1 MTKDKISVEQYKV
14 SAASFFSLFSLV
26 GFMFYG
32 LPFFYDYWVEDFGW
46 SHATVTS
53 GNAVGKIVMG
63 LFAFVAGWI
72 IDKFGPRRVMLVGVL
87 LGGGAVHGL
96 STVTA
101 TSLWQFYFFYILIA
115 LAYMTA
121 GPLPN
126 QVLISRWFN
135 KSRGKAMGIAYLGIG
150 IGGMLVP
157 QVNKVLI
164 DLYGWQTAL
173 MLLGVLMIVIAL
185 PIVWFVK
192 DNDDSKPVEIKEKE
206 PKVPLKTIFKN
217 KNVYLLIIGSM
228 CSIGAVSGTSQNLKL
243 FLSLDLD
250 YTQQLAANLISI
262 VLASSLV
269 GRLFMGW
276 LADRWPKK
284 NVMILIYILVAG
296 SLPLLYFAHVP
307 GVIYVF
313 AFFFGV
319 GLGGDYMIIPLM
331 AAELFG
337 VRVLGRIMGIVLTAD
352 GFGEALAPL
361 LVGWLRDRGGSYT
374 NGFTALI
381 VLAVIGA
388 IAISMLPKKSKYS

>member
-1 MTKDKISVEQYKV
+1 MVKDKISFEQYKV
-14 SAASFFSLFSLV
+14 GAASFFSLFSLV

-87 LGGGAVHGL
+87 LGGGAVIGL

-101 TSLWQFYFFYILIA
+101 TSLWQFYFFYVLIA

-192 DNDDSKPVEIKEKE
+192 DNDDSKPVEKKVKE

-243 FLSLDLD
+243 FLSLDLN
-250 YTQQLAANLISI
+250 YT
-262 VLASSLV
+262 
-269 GRLFMGW
+269 
-276 LADRWPKK
+276 
-284 NVMILIYILVAG
+284 
-296 SLPLLYFAHVP
+296 H
-307 GVIYVF
+307 
-313 AFFFGV
+313 
-319 GLGGDYMIIPLM
+319 
-331 AAELFG
+331 
-337 VRVLGRIMGIVLTAD
+337 
-352 GFGEALAPL
+352 
-361 LVGWLRDRGGSYT
+361 
-374 NGFTALI
+374 
-381 VLAVIGA
+381 
-388 IAISMLPKKSKYS
+388 

>member
-1 MTKDKISVEQYKV
+1 MEKNKIGIEQIKV
-14 SAASFFSLFSLV
+14 GAASFFSLFSLV

-32 LPFFYDYWVEDFGW
+32 LPFFYDFWVEEYGW
-46 SHATVTS
+46 SHAQVTS

-63 LFAFVAGWI
+63 LFAFVAGWL
-72 IDKFGPRRVMLVGVL
+72 IDKLGPRRIMLVGVL
-87 LGGGAVHGL
+87 LGGGAVIGL
-96 STVTA
+96 SIVN
-101 TSLWQFYFFYILIA
+101 SIWQFYFFYILIA

-126 QVLISRWFN
+126 QVLISRWFS

-150 IGGMLVP
+150 VGGMLVP
-157 QVNKVLI
+157 QVDKFLI
-164 DLYGWQTAL
+164 DHFGWHSAL
-173 MLLGVLMIVIAL
+173 MMLGILMIVIAF

-192 DNDDSKPVEIKEKE
+192 DNDDSKPVEIKKKE
-206 PKVPLKTIFKN
+206 SNVSLKEIFRN
-217 KNVYLLIIGSM
+217 KNFYFLIVGSM

-250 YTQQLAANLISI
+250 YSQQLAANLISI

-284 NVMILIYILVAG
+284 YVMILIYILVAG
-296 SLPLLYFAHVP
+296 SIPLLYFAHVP
-307 GVIYVF
+307 GIIYVF

-352 GFGEALAPL
+352 GFGEALAPM
-361 LVGWLRDRGGSYT
+361 LVGWLRDRGGNYT

>member
-1 MTKDKISVEQYKV
+1 MKENSIGLEQYKV
-14 SAASFFSLFSLV
+14 GAASFFSLFSLV

-32 LPFFYDYWVEDFGW
+32 LPFFYDFWVQEYGW

-63 LFAFVAGWI
+63 LFAFFAGWI
-72 IDKFGPRRVMLVGVL
+72 IDRFGPRRVMLVGIL
-87 LGGGAVHGL
+87 IGGAAVMGL
-96 STVTA
+96 GMVS
-101 TSLWQFYFFYILIA
+101 SLWQFYFCYILIA

-126 QVLISRWFN
+126 QVLISRWFD

-157 QVNKVLI
+157 QVDKFLI
-164 DLYGWQTAL
+164 DHFGWHGAL
-173 MLLGVLMIVIAL
+173 MILGFLMIIIAF
-185 PIVWFVK
+185 PMVWFVK
-192 DNDDSKPVEIKEKE
+192 DSNDIKPEVAKKKEAKM
-206 PKVPLKTIFKN
+206 PLKTIFKN
-217 KNVYLLIIGSM
+217 RNVYLLIIGSM

-262 VLASSLV
+262 ILASSLI

-284 NVMILIYILVAG
+284 YVMILIYIIVAG
-296 SLPLLYFAHVP
+296 SLPLLFFASTP

-313 AFFFGV
+313 AFFFGI

-337 VRVLGRIMGIVLTAD
+337 VKVLGRIMGVILTAD
-352 GFGEALAPL
+352 GFGEALSPL

-374 NGFTALI
+374 NGFAALI
-381 VLAVIGA
+381 VLAIIGA
-388 IAISMLPKKSKYS
+388 IAISFLPKKTNLQ

>member
-1 MTKDKISVEQYKV
+1 MEKDKIGIEQVKV
-14 SAASFFSLFSLV
+14 GAASFFSLFSLV

-32 LPFFYDYWVEDFGW
+32 LPFFYDFWVEEYGW
-46 SHATVTS
+46 SHAQVTS

-63 LFAFVAGWI
+63 LFAFVAGWL
-72 IDKFGPRRVMLVGVL
+72 IDKIGPRRIMLVGVL
-87 LGGGAVHGL
+87 LGGGAVVGL
-96 STVTA
+96 SIVN
-101 TSLWQFYFFYILIA
+101 SMWQFYFFYILIA

-126 QVLISRWFN
+126 QVLISRWFS
-135 KSRGKAMGIAYLGIG
+135 KSRGKAMGVAYLGIG
-150 IGGMLVP
+150 VGGMLVP
-157 QVNKVLI
+157 QVNQLLI
-164 DLYGWQTAL
+164 DHFGWHAAL
-173 MLLGVLMIVIAL
+173 MMLGILMIVIAF

-192 DNDDSKPVEIKEKE
+192 DKDDSKKPIEDKEKE
-206 PKVPLKTIFKN
+206 PKVSLKAIFRN
-217 KNVYLLIIGSM
+217 KNFYLLVIGSM

-250 YTQQLAANLISI
+250 YSQQLAANLISI

-284 NVMILIYILVAG
+284 YVMILIYLLVAG
-296 SLPLLYFAHVP
+296 SIPLLYFAHVP
-307 GVIYVF
+307 GIIYVF

-337 VRVLGRIMGIVLTAD
+337 VKVLGRIMGIVLTAD
-352 GFGEALAPL
+352 GFGEALAPM
-361 LVGWLRDRGGSYT
+361 LVGWLRDQYGNYT

-381 VLAVIGA
+381 VLAVLGA

>member
-1 MTKDKISVEQYKV
+1 MKKDKISYEQYKV
-14 SAASFFSLFSLV
+14 GAASFFSLFSLV

-32 LPFFYDYWVEDFGW
+32 LPFFYDFWVQEYEW

-63 LFAFVAGWI
+63 LFAFIAGWI
-72 IDKFGPRRVMLVGVL
+72 IDRFGPRRVMLVGIL
-87 LGGGAVHGL
+87 IGGGAVIGL
-96 STVTA
+96 GMV
-101 TSLWQFYFFYILIA
+101 TSLWQFYFFYVLIA

-126 QVLISRWFN
+126 QVLISRWFDR
-135 KSRGKAMGIAYLGIG
+135 SRGKAMGIAYLGIG

-157 QVNKVLI
+157 QVDKFLI
-164 DLYGWQTAL
+164 DHFGWHNAL
-173 MLLGVLMIVIAL
+173 MILGVLMILIAF
-185 PIVWFVK
+185 PTVWFVK
-192 DNDDSKPVEIKEKE
+192 DNDVSKPAELKAKE

-217 KNVYLLIIGSM
+217 RNVYLLIIGSM
-228 CSIGAVSGTSQNLKL
+228 CSIGAVSGMSQNLKL
-243 FLSLDLD
+243 FLSLDLE
-250 YTQQLAANLISI
+250 YTQQLAANVISI

-276 LADRWPKK
+276 LADRWSKK
-284 NVMILIYILVAG
+284 YVMILIYIIVAG
-296 SLPLLYFAHVP
+296 SLPLLYFASVP

-319 GLGGDYMIIPLM
+319 GLGGDYMVIPLM

-337 VRVLGRIMGIVLTAD
+337 VRVLGRIMGIVLTFD
-352 GFGEALAPL
+352 GFGEALSPL
-361 LVGWLRDRGGSYT
+361 LVGWLRDQGGSYT

-388 IAISMLPKKSKYS
+388 IAISFLPKKAVQK